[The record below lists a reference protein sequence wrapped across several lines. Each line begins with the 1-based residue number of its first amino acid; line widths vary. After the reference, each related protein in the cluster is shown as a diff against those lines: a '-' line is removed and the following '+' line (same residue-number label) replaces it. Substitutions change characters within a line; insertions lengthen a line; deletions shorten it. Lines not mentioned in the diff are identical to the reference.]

1 MQAFSRAKWP
11 IVVTV
16 AIVAI
21 AAILIQQNRISRSTA
36 DALLSRADKL
46 SWDNQWLEANPLYAR
61 AEIEFLHQGQPSK
74 ALYAH
79 VSQFIVR
86 AESDPIPSLLIELQK
101 DLSLPQAREPETHLR
116 ILVIQG
122 MIESNYDAGLARNTW
137 QEVEGIAESRGHYLL
152 MARAI
157 GEQGLAAFL
166 LGDFS
171 TAKKLVTR
179 AWLAAKY
186 LHDDAAHVRY
196 ASMYGAGLVELQK
209 YDEAIHVLD
218 EAIDTSARSKTVA
231 YPSIAINFKIDAL
244 RGLGRYSEALQL
256 ADQAIQRLP
265 SARLD
270 AHLYQIMTSK
280 GEVYGNAGKWNE
292 AIVQYTIA
300 LEYARRLKYWRGI
313 VQTGGLLALAYE
325 KQNRIQDAL
334 VTIDE
339 AIQANKMIPA
349 ELYFSPRNMAIKAEL
364 LDKLGKQRE
373 SYLLHEKSLG
383 LFDSLLAT
391 APTRNV
397 ERELLNQMRDV
408 YSRYFESLCREGNLN
423 EAFTT
428 IERARGR
435 IQAQSISERPS
446 PLPHD
451 PTDDERKVAQMNLSL
466 IENNDPGVAVK
477 LDRALVE
484 SNLLAADTT
493 LSGQTFRRPLE
504 LSQVQAHLGPKELV
518 LEYVLDDPASS
529 VLVITASGVKKYDLP
544 SGDEIEHLASR
555 YRREIHDRKTD
566 TELAR
571 KLFSELIG
579 PIAEYHD
586 KQEIIIVP
594 DGQLHLL
601 PFGSLMENNEYAI
614 QTHSFSVSPSASVL
628 ALLRDREEQNQV
640 GSLGYIGVAASS
652 EPQARSSWIT
662 RWASFGRSGSLDPLP
677 QSKREVQTIAGYF
690 PGAATVLLGHEA
702 TKANFTARP
711 LDQYRV
717 VHLALHG
724 YADIEHPERSALVFA
739 PDAARKSDGIMDLQ
753 AIQRLRF
760 RASLVTLSA
769 CDTGVG
775 PISEADVDNLANAFI
790 EAGAESVV
798 AALWDLEDQTTALL
812 MTNFYK
818 NLSMHERK
826 GEALRNA
833 QLDILAAGLPPYYW
847 ASVEVLGD
855 ASESV

>member
-1 MQAFSRAKWP
+1 MQAFRRAKLP
-11 IVVTV
+11 IVAAV
-16 AIVAI
+16 IVITAI
-21 AAILIQQNRISRSTA
+21 AVILIRRHRIAQNTTDAILSHA
-36 DALLSRADKL
+36 DRL
-46 SWDNQWLEANPLYAR
+46 SWDNQWLEADPLYAR
-61 AEIEFLHQGQPSK
+61 AELEFQHQGQPSK

-86 AESDPIPSLLIELQK
+86 AESEPIPSLLIELQR
-101 DLSLPQAREPETHLR
+101 DLRLPQGQEPETHLR

-152 MARAI
+152 MARAM
-157 GEQGLAAFL
+157 GEQGFAAFL

-171 TAKKLVTR
+171 TAKRLVTR

-196 ASMYGAGLVELQK
+196 ASMYGAGLVELHK
-209 YDEAIHVLD
+209 YDQATHVLD
-218 EAIDTSARSKTVA
+218 EAIDTAARSKTVA

-280 GEVYGNAGKWNE
+280 GEVYGDAGKWNE
-292 AIVQYTIA
+292 AIVQYTVA

-334 VTIDE
+334 ATIDE
-339 AIQANKMIPA
+339 AIQANEMIPA

-373 SYLLHEKSLG
+373 SYLLHEKSLR

-391 APTRNV
+391 APTLNV
-397 ERELLNQMRDV
+397 ERELLDQMRDV
-408 YSRYFESLCREGNLN
+408 YSRYFESLCREGHLDQ
-423 EAFTT
+423 AFTT
-428 IERARGR
+428 IEQARGR
-435 IQAQSISERPS
+435 IEAQSLSERPS
-446 PLPHD
+446 PLPHE
-451 PTDDERKVAQMNLSL
+451 PTEDEKSIAQMDLSL
-466 IENNDPGVAVK
+466 IENDDPGVAAR
-477 LDRALVE
+477 LERALAE
-484 SNLLAADTT
+484 SNLVAADTT
-493 LSGQTFRRPLE
+493 LSGQTSRRPLP
-504 LSQVQAHLGPKELV
+504 LSQVQAHLGPRELL
-518 LEYVLDDPASS
+518 LEYVLDDPSSS
-529 VLVITASGVKKYDLP
+529 VLAITANSVRKYALP
-544 SGDEIEHLASR
+544 SGNEIEHLASR
-555 YRREIHDRKTD
+555 YRKEIHDRKTD
-566 TELAR
+566 SELAR
-571 KLFSELIG
+571 KLFSELIA
-579 PIAEYHD
+579 PIPEYRD
-586 KQEIIIVP
+586 KQEVIIIP

-601 PFGSLMENNEYAI
+601 PFASLMETNEYAI
-614 QTHSFSVSPSASVL
+614 QSHAFSVCPSASVL
-628 ALLRDREEQNQV
+628 ALLRDREEQNQA
-640 GSLGYIGVAASS
+640 SLGYIGVAAAT
-652 EPQARSSWIT
+652 EPQVLR
-662 RWASFGRSGSLDPLP
+662 RWLPRWTSFGRGGSLDPLP
-677 QSKREVQTIAGYF
+677 QSKQEVQRIAEYF
-690 PGAATVLLGHEA
+690 PGQATVLLGHEA
-702 TKANFTARP
+702 TTTNFIAHP

-724 YADIEHPERSALVFA
+724 YANIEHPERSALVFA
-739 PDAARKSDGIMDLQ
+739 PDTIRNNDGILDLQ
-753 AIQRLRF
+753 AIRRLRF
-760 RASLVTLSA
+760 RASLITLSA

-790 EAGAESVV
+790 EAGAGSVV

-812 MTNFYK
+812 MTDFYK
-818 NLSMHERK
+818 NLSMHESK
-826 GEALRNA
+826 GDALRKA
-833 QLDILAAGLPPYYW
+833 QLDVLAGGLPPYYW

-855 ASESV
+855 ASGSV